1 MARIHNILATTIAF
15 ALSYAAFDAEA
26 AKPRARG
33 ADNKPFRLHFDT
45 DAFGFTHY
53 NRDNCNGCTHDQDV
67 DNSVGFGIG
76 RLTLADSTLNSMGI
90 GFGYGFLNSRA
101 FLGARFSLVVD
112 GSNLGEDNKTTNFRA
127 QFQPYF
133 QWMFLPGSWVRPYVE
148 ARIGIGGGVIEEV
161 FFEDTGA
168 ETRVKR
174 NTVYPFGGV
183 GGGVHLFP
191 VDYFSVDLGLNL
203 TMAGDYAKE
212 RRVERG
218 PGGGEVVFDGDLD
231 NQAFVFNLAAMV
243 GVSTYFGR

>member
-1 MARIHNILATTIAF
+1 MARIPNILATSIAF

-26 AKPRARG
+26 AKPRAKG

-45 DAFGFTHY
+45 DAFGFTHVDY
-53 NRDNCNGCTHDQDV
+53 DGTNGNDDADKDNN
-67 DNSVGFGIG
+67 VGFGIG

-112 GSNLGEDNKTTNFRA
+112 GSSLGEDGKSTNFRS

-148 ARIGIGGGVIEEV
+148 ARVGIGGGVITTVENPGMPTEV
-161 FFEDTGA
+161 
-168 ETRVKR
+168 RHVN
-174 NTVYPFGGV
+174 NTLFPFGGV

-191 VDYFSVDLGLNL
+191 VDYFSIDLGLNL
-203 TMAGDYAKE
+203 TMAGAFAKGKDISDTVTVK
-212 RRVERG
+212 R
-218 PGGGEVVFDGDLD
+218 DWD

>member
-15 ALSYAAFDAEA
+15 ALCYAAFDAEA
-26 AKPRARG
+26 AKPRAKG
-33 ADNKPFRLHFDT
+33 ADGKPFRLHFDS
-45 DAFGFTHY
+45 DLFGFTHY

-67 DNSVGFGIG
+67 DNSFGFGIG

-90 GFGYGFLNSRA
+90 GFGYGFLDSRA
-101 FLGARFSLVVD
+101 FVGARFSLVVD
-112 GSNLGEDNKTTNFRA
+112 GFNLGEDNKTTSFRS

-148 ARIGIGGGVIEEV
+148 ARIGIGGSVIEDV
-161 FFEDTGA
+161 NFDMGGVQSRTVRNSFF
-168 ETRVKR
+168 
-174 NTVYPFGGV
+174 PFGGV

-191 VDYFSVDLGLNL
+191 VDYFSIDLGLNL
-203 TMAGDYAKE
+203 TMAGDYAKTKTTTNNVTTE
-212 RRVERG
+212 T
-218 PGGGEVVFDGDLD
+218 DLD